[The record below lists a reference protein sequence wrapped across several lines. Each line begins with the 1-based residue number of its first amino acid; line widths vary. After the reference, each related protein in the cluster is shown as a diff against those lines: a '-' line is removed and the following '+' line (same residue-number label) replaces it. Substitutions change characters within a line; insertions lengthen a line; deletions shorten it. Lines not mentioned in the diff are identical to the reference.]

1 MHQKSFLKKIILPAA
16 IVCCLIFFSDV
27 AYSAFRANAGD
38 LFGYSVSMWDNN
50 ALIAAPYTDTNKK
63 DGGQAYLFDSRQEL
77 RHKLIGEDNSEG
89 NTFANVV
96 SMRDGSIVIGAINA
110 DRQGKESGEAYIFN
124 TKGKQLHSLIPD
136 NGAAGDLFGSAVA
149 VRGRYAIIGAPYS
162 DRLGKDSGIAYLFDT
177 VEGKQIRELIAEGG
191 ATGDLFGSAVALND
205 SYALVGA
212 PSRDD
217 RAKDSGAAYLFD
229 LRSGK
234 QLQKLTADD
243 TGLSDSFG
251 YSVSLNDRVALV
263 GAPYSDRRGKDAGGA
278 YLFQLADGKQIRKI
292 NPDSGDLGDLFGYS
306 VAINSSYAIVSAP
319 YNDRQ
324 GKDSGTVYS
333 FHLKNDRQLAQFA
346 GEDVGAGDLFGYD
359 VAVYNDFVLVGA
371 PYGDNGE
378 KDNGSA
384 YLFNVFDDRQVA
396 QY

>member
-1 MHQKSFLKKIILPAA
+1 
-16 IVCCLIFFSDV
+16 
-27 AYSAFRANAGD
+27 
-38 LFGYSVSMWDNN
+38 
-50 ALIAAPYTDTNKK
+50 
-63 DGGQAYLFDSRQEL
+63 
-77 RHKLIGEDNSEG
+77 
-89 NTFANVV
+89 
-96 SMRDGSIVIGAINA
+96 
-110 DRQGKESGEAYIFN
+110 
-124 TKGKQLHSLIPD
+124 
-136 NGAAGDLFGSAVA
+136 
-149 VRGRYAIIGAPYS
+149 
-162 DRLGKDSGIAYLFDT
+162 
-177 VEGKQIRELIAEGG
+177 
-191 ATGDLFGSAVALND
+191 
-205 SYALVGA
+205 
-212 PSRDD
+212 
-217 RAKDSGAAYLFD
+217 
-229 LRSGK
+229 
-234 QLQKLTADD
+234 
-243 TGLSDSFG
+243 LSDSFG